1 MISWTNENFKLN
13 TATQPSFL
21 QQAVN
26 LDVAEKHLIVLGEV
40 NKQFVASPN
49 VEALLGA
56 MEDERSEEH
65 RLNSS
70 HDELSRMPSSA

>member
-1 MISWTNENFKLN
+1 MNA
-13 TATQPSFL
+13 ATQPSFL

-26 LDVAEKHLIVLGEV
+26 LDVAGKQVIVLGEV

-56 MEDERSEEH
+56 MEDDDNTPVLIDGEDNLIKMDS
-65 RLNSS
+65 
-70 HDELSRMPSSA
+70 

>member
-56 MEDERSEEH
+56 MEDEDNIPVLIDGEDNLIKMDS
-65 RLNSS
+65 
-70 HDELSRMPSSA
+70 